1 MIQPAFAAALVEPG
15 LPVPQGL
22 GDTPARRA
30 HGFAAYRNN
39 VVSAITDALA
49 ERLPVCREVVGQA
62 FFGAMARAF
71 IQTRLPASP
80 CLDDWSA
87 GLPDFM
93 AAFAPLHGLPYVA
106 ELARLECAVWRSLH
120 AADAAPLAEDAIAAL
135 LPDAERLPATG
146 MVLLPSVGTL
156 AATHAVVS
164 IWQVHQ
170 RPARAR
176 RFDFDPA
183 TAQDALILRPALAVQ
198 VVALPPGGAAFVAAL
213 GTGCS
218 LATAA
223 TRAFARSPRFELEAT
238 LGMLIGHRAI
248 VALIDTENPS

>member
-1 MIQPAFAAALVEPG
+1 MIQPAFAAALVEPA
-15 LPVPQGL
+15 LPSPQGL

-30 HGFAAYRNN
+30 YGFAVYRNN
-39 VVSAITDALA
+39 VVSALTETLA
-49 ERLPVCREVVGQA
+49 ERFPVCREVVGQA
-62 FFGAMARAF
+62 FFGATARAF
-71 IQTRLPASP
+71 MQARLPANP

-93 AAFAPLHGLPYVA
+93 VAFPPLQGLPYVA
-106 ELARLECAVWRSLH
+106 ELARLECEVWRSLH
-120 AADAAPLAEDAIAAL
+120 AADAAPLAEDAIAAR
-135 LPDAERLPATG
+135 LPDAARLPATG

-164 IWQVHQ
+164 IWQAHR
-170 RPARAR
+170 RPVDAR

-183 TAQDALILRPALAVQ
+183 TAQDALILRPALAVR

-213 GTGCS
+213 GTGCG

-223 TRAFARSPRFELEAT
+223 TRAFARSPRFELETT
-238 LGMLIGHRAI
+238 LGLLIGHRAI
-248 VALIDTENPS
+248 VALTDTENP